1 MEMFRLFLWLDQ
13 FTLFGINIASYINEL
28 TRNGAVDEELP
39 NSQKPIPLSLAQK
52 ENRKRK
58 GFEGSS
64 KVSWEDYP

>member
-28 TRNGAVDEELP
+28 TRNGAVNEEFS

-52 ENRKRK
+52 ENRKRN
-58 GFEGSS
+58 GFEGG